1 MLKNISPAHNIVET
15 APAGT
20 IVGSFSVQEPD
31 VGQSHIYSLTDDNG
45 GIFQINDG
53 NVLVKASE
61 GRLSMT
67 EIHAVSV
74 TATDDGSP
82 PKLV

>member
-1 MLKNISPAHNIVET
+1 M
-15 APAGT
+15 
-20 IVGSFSVQEPD
+20 
-31 VGQSHIYSLTDDNG
+31 GQSHIYSLTDDNG